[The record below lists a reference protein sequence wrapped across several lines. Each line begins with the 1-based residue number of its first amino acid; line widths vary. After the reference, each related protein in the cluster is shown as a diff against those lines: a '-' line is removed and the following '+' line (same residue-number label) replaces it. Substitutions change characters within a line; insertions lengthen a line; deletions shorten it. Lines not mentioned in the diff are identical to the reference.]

1 MGLAK
6 QYKSETAVFRALKI
20 RYPDGQYAL
29 LPQVADATGSSQ
41 SRWADA
47 IAFGLW
53 PSRGLEI
60 EGFEIKVS
68 RSDWLSE
75 LSNHSKSSAV
85 QRFCHRWWIVAGSRD
100 IVKPEE
106 LPVTWGLIVPRGENS
121 LEARVKAPLLKP
133 KSISRK
139 FCAAVMR
146 RASEA
151 NTNYIISIKE
161 KMYEEVREES
171 EKMAVVRAKREI
183 ADDLYSAEEKI
194 RSLEQNIRNLNWRI
208 QRYEAIEKATG
219 IPLSQYDYSN
229 LIRAMGAKSI
239 DAAAR
244 TFEGSIHHIKKCAE
258 DMEGWINRSEEA
270 FKIISEIAATRE
282 TDDESEASSDASK

>member
-1 MGLAK
+1 VAR
-6 QYKSETAVFRALKI
+6 QYKSEGAVLKALKI
-20 RYPDGQYAL
+20 KYPDGQYAL

-75 LSNHSKSSAV
+75 LNDHRKSSAV

-106 LPVTWGLIVPRGENS
+106 LPVTWGLIIPRGENS
-121 LEARVKAPLLKP
+121 LETKVKAPLLKP

-151 NTNYIISIKE
+151 NANYIKSIKDE
-161 KMYEEVREES
+161 MYEEVREAS
-171 EKMAVVRAKREI
+171 EEMAVVRAKREI
-183 ADDLYSAEEKI
+183 ADDLYSAEKKI
-194 RSLEQNIRNLNWRI
+194 RSLEYNIKNLNWRI

-219 IPLSQYDYSN
+219 VPLSQYDYSN
-229 LIRAMGAKSI
+229 FVRAMGARSA
-239 DAAAR
+239 DAAAN
-244 TFEGSIHHIKKCAE
+244 TFESSIHHIKKCVE

-270 FKIISEIAATRE
+270 FKAISEIASMPEIADE
-282 TDDESEASSDASK
+282 TEPLDDASE